1 MLVSTSARSRN
12 SRTESSLDIYSRE
25 NSHSWASV
33 TRCEKTVV
41 NLDDWLSVPASSRW
55 SLSTFCFD
63 TNFTPAAVW
72 QVWQIVE
79 FSFLLSRFQW
89 GRQCL
94 GFTRSDIERLLL
106 WFPQYSPP
114 VAQAQ
119 RWYIRSICGLHQV
132 LLHFDQVSDLLLS
145 ASYKRSFHHSW
156 VGPVI

>member
-72 QVWQIVE
+72 QVCQIVE
-79 FSFLLSRFQW
+79 FSFLLCRFQW

-106 WFPQYSPP
+106 WFLSTVLQWRRLKDGISDPFVAYIRSYFILIRFLIFFSPP
-114 VAQAQ
+114 VT
-119 RWYIRSICGLHQV
+119 RGHSIILGLV
-132 LLHFDQVSDLLLS
+132 
-145 ASYKRSFHHSW
+145 R
-156 VGPVI
+156 